1 MGFDS
6 ELTKLFDFVYRA
18 ELEDGLIEYEYDH
31 VLVGYFNGIPT
42 PNCNEVAE
50 WQWMDLETLRVDLQ
64 DRPESYTYWFRNS
77 LNQFQKAFEPIRFK
91 QETGQ
96 LSSHV

>member
-6 ELTKLFDFVYRA
+6 KLTKLFDFVYRA

-31 VLVGYFNGIPT
+31 VLFGYFNGTPT

-50 WQWMDLETLRVDLQ
+50 WQWMDLEALRLDLQ
-64 DRPESYTYWFRNS
+64 NRPESYTYWFRKS
-77 LNQFQKAFEPIRFK
+77 LNQFQKAFEPVQFSL
-91 QETGQ
+91 ETAQ
-96 LSSHV
+96 LPSHV